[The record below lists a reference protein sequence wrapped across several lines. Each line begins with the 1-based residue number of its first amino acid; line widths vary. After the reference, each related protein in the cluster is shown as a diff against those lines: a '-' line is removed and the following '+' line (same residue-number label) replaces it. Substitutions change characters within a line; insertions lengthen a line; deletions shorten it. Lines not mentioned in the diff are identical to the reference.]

1 MEVPP
6 RLKLTSIL
14 VVPTSRDF
22 PLKHSL
28 YTINRTR
35 RRTPRQPQPT
45 TEPLQLIQPIQS
57 KETKTLKKRA
67 KKLSSDAIQLL
78 KDKYSHSFA
87 DFTPQP
93 EPVLLEP
100 PKPKSDLER
109 IVRQQPKRP
118 RRDKAINK
126 SALMLSSL
134 TEETDKTSSGM
145 LDTSNTLSSSRVFSF
160 FDVVMAD
167 QTPTSLAR
175 TKRVREVVNLPKL
188 PFGRHF
194 NIEAKSFAK
203 DYIKETETELWYNI
217 NHSKRRSPRDKRNS

>member
-45 TEPLQLIQPIQS
+45 TEPLQPIQP
-57 KETKTLKKRA
+57 KETKTVKKRV
-67 KKLSSDAIQLL
+67 KELSSDAIQLL

-93 EPVLLEP
+93 EPA
-100 PKPKSDLER
+100 KPKSDLER

-118 RRDKAINK
+118 RHDKAINK

-134 TEETDKTSSGM
+134 TEETDKTSSGT
-145 LDTSNTLSSSRVFSF
+145 LDTSNTLSSSRVFTF
-160 FDVVMAD
+160 FDVVLAD
-167 QTPTSLAR
+167 QTPTSLTR

-188 PFGRHF
+188 PYGRHF

-203 DYIKETETELWYNI
+203 DHIKETETELWYNI
-217 NHSKRRSPRDKRNS
+217 NHSKRRSPRDKRSS